1 MTSQSEHSRLFACF
15 LWGLFTRGPPFTDL
29 AVIFRPGL
37 MSHPSH
43 ELSPSEHRLS
53 QEVLE
58 FLIAYQDY
66 FMLETP
72 LPPALPPAPSR
83 SLTPPLTA
91 NVSVSDDEGPDGWR
105 LIDRHARPATERGR
119 NGAGTSTTAQTPGR
133 GERDQMPMSSGAGTL
148 LGSPGIQRSRTVPS
162 SRKGRAST
170 VDAGAMQRGTMVGMS
185 GSAPNPGLLRKTRRA
200 SAQPV

>member
-1 MTSQSEHSRLFACF
+1 
-15 LWGLFTRGPPFTDL
+15 
-29 AVIFRPGL
+29 

-58 FLIAYQDY
+58 FLIKYQDW
-66 FMLETP
+66 FMLDTP
-72 LPPALPPAPSR
+72 PPHALPPTPSR
-83 SLTPPLTA
+83 SLTPPLSPA

-105 LIDRHARPATERGR
+105 LIDRHTRPATERGR
-119 NGAGTSTTAQTPGR
+119 HGGGTSTTAQTPGR
-133 GERDQMPMSSGAGTL
+133 GDRDQMPMSSGAGTL

-170 VDAGAMQRGTMVGMS
+170 VDSGAMQRGTMVGVS
-185 GSAPNPGLLRKTRRA
+185 GSAPNPGLLRKARRS

>member
-1 MTSQSEHSRLFACF
+1 
-15 LWGLFTRGPPFTDL
+15 
-29 AVIFRPGL
+29 

-58 FLIAYQDY
+58 FLIAYQDW
-66 FMLETP
+66 FMLDTP
-72 LPPALPPAPSR
+72 PPPALPPTPSR

-91 NVSVSDDEGPDGWR
+91 TNVSVSDDEGPEGWR
-105 LIDRHARPATERGR
+105 LIDRYPRPATERGR
-119 NGAGTSTTAQTPGR
+119 NGAGTSAAPQTPGR
-133 GERDQMPMSSGAGTL
+133 GERDQDRAQMPMSSAAGTL

-170 VDAGAMQRGTMVGMS
+170 VDPGAMPRGTMPGVS
-185 GSAPNPGLLRKTRRA
+185 GSAPNPGLLRKARRA

>member
-1 MTSQSEHSRLFACF
+1 M
-15 LWGLFTRGPPFTDL
+15 GLFTGGPPFTDL

-58 FLIAYQDY
+58 FLIAYQDW
-66 FMLETP
+66 FMLDTP

-83 SLTPPLTA
+83 SLTPPLSAA

-105 LIDRHARPATERGR
+105 LIDRHTRPAMERGR
-119 NGAGTSTTAQTPGR
+119 SGPGTSALAPQTPGR
-133 GERDQMPMSSGAGTL
+133 GERDQMPMSSAAGTL

-170 VDAGAMQRGTMVGMS
+170 VDPGNMQRGAMTMAGVS
-185 GSAPNPGLLRKTRRA
+185 GSAPNPGLLRKARRA